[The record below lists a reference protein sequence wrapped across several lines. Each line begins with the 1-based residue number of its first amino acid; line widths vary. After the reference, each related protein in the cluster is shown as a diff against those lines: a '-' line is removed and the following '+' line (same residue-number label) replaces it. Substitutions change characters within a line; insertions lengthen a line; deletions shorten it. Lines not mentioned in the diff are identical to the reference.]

1 MRVLHLSYHV
11 LALRNQ
17 HKSVYEMLCFT
28 KSALRRFLSHALI
41 SHTYAYAIRGRPTLN
56 DVERF
61 RNGPVHGLS
70 SLKASQMCKVYTSS
84 YEITNEPYVSSNFEN
99 TSKTVTADLTTNYD
113 AEMNTSFAG
122 KIKKVREH
130 NFEDGAK
137 DSELDKD
144 TDVSNLNSKVEY
156 LSLTLP
162 LNILFPLLVFIG
174 FNTSKVRFGISYTIS
189 IIIVQAIVNVGL
201 LSAWSCMFFV

>member
-1 MRVLHLSYHV
+1 M
-11 LALRNQ
+11 
-17 HKSVYEMLCFT
+17 K
-28 KSALRRFLSHALI
+28 
-41 SHTYAYAIRGRPTLN
+41 
-56 DVERF
+56 
-61 RNGPVHGLS
+61 
-70 SLKASQMCKVYTSS
+70 
-84 YEITNEPYVSSNFEN
+84 
-99 TSKTVTADLTTNYD
+99 
-113 AEMNTSFAG
+113 TSFAG

-144 TDVSNLNSKVEY
+144 TDVRNLNNKVEY

-162 LNILFPLLVFIG
+162 LNILFPLLVFIR

-201 LSAWSCMFFV
+201 LSTWGCVFFV

>member
-1 MRVLHLSYHV
+1 
-11 LALRNQ
+11 
-17 HKSVYEMLCFT
+17 MLCFT
-28 KSALRRFLSHALI
+28 KSALQRFLSHALI

-61 RNGPVHGLS
+61 QNGPVHRLS

-84 YEITNEPYVSSNFEN
+84 YAITNEPYVSSNFEN

-113 AEMNTSFAG
+113 GEMNTSFAV
-122 KIKKVREH
+122 KINKVREH

-174 FNTSKVRFGISYTIS
+174 FNTSKERLGISYTIS